1 MIWKPHATVAAVIE
15 QDNRFLIIEE
25 KVAGE
30 IQYNQP
36 AGHVEDGES
45 FIDAVVRETLEEAA
59 RDFTPD
65 YVTGVYLWKHPDNQE
80 SFIRIAFSGQV
91 MAHHPERALDDGI
104 ITTHWMSRDDIATLG
119 DKLRSPMVLHCIDD
133 YIAGKQYPLDLLN
146 HVT

>member
-25 KVAGE
+25 EVAGE

-65 YVTGVYLWKHPDNQE
+65 FVTGVYLWKHPGNQE
-80 SFIRIAFSGQV
+80 SFLRIAFSGQV
-91 MAHHPERALDDGI
+91 SAHYPDQELDDGI
-104 ITTHWMSRDDIATLG
+104 ISTHWMSRDDVAVLG
-119 DKLRSPMVLHCIDD
+119 DRLRSPMVLHCIDD